1 MKSNLFFRI
10 LALSLVLVLCMGSVA
25 LAEEIDIPKLEM
37 QRVFEIPD
45 NEAMQFVRNMRVGWN
60 LGNTFD
66 AIEDKWLPASRHMEL
81 ESYWCG
87 AKTTPEMIQLLKDSG
102 FNTLRMPISWHN
114 HVDENFQINE
124 HWMNRVQEVVDY
136 AISRDMYVIINIHHD
151 NDPKFYYPDEEH
163 FEQSSRYINA
173 IWSQVAARFADY
185 DNHLIFESINE
196 PRLSGTSLEWRVDK
210 NDPKSVE
217 AMGCISKLNQVFVDT
232 VRAAGGNNAD
242 RFLMVPGYSA
252 SPEGAMNEYNVLPTD
267 TVENRIIVSV
277 HAYTPY
283 DFALN
288 GAGTGEFEINS
299 TFSRQIPLFLNNL
312 YEHYVAKGIPVVV
325 GEFGARDKGGNL
337 QARVHFASYYVFH
350 ATNRGIICC
359 WWDNHGFQGDG
370 ELFGLMDRKTA
381 TWKYP
386 EIVEAMLLNAPAID

>member
-1 MKSNLFFRI
+1 
-10 LALSLVLVLCMGSVA
+10 
-25 LAEEIDIPKLEM
+25 
-37 QRVFEIPD
+37 
-45 NEAMQFVRNMRVGWN
+45 
-60 LGNTFD
+60 
-66 AIEDKWLPASRHMEL
+66 
-81 ESYWCG
+81 
-87 AKTTPEMIQLLKDSG
+87 
-102 FNTLRMPISWHN
+102 
-114 HVDENFQINE
+114 
-124 HWMNRVQEVVDY
+124 
-136 AISRDMYVIINIHHD
+136 
-151 NDPKFYYPDEEH
+151 
-163 FEQSSRYINA
+163 
-173 IWSQVAARFADY
+173 
-185 DNHLIFESINE
+185 
-196 PRLSGTSLEWRVDK
+196 
-210 NDPKSVE
+210 
-217 AMGCISKLNQVFVDT
+217 
-232 VRAAGGNNAD
+232 
-242 RFLMVPGYSA
+242 
-252 SPEGAMNEYNVLPTD
+252 MNEYNVLPTD

-299 TFSRQIPLFLNNL
+299 TFSRQIPLFLNTL
-312 YEHYVAKGIPVVV
+312 YEYYVAKGIPVVV